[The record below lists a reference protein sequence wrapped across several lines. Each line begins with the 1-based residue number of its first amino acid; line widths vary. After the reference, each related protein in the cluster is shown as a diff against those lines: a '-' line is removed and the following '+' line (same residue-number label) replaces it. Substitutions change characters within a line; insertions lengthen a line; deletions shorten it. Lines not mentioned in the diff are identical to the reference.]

1 MTEREKMLA
10 GLWYDPSDPELCRQR
25 NHARDRAEE
34 FNRTTESEKEKRQK
48 ILKALLGSMGQYSE
62 IYPYVKFDYGCNTYL
77 GDRCYINFN
86 ATFLDCGEIRLG
98 SDVFFGPNVS
108 FLTPIHPLRAEE
120 RNVRF
125 APDGHP
131 YTLEACKPILV
142 EDRVWIGGNV
152 VILPG
157 VTIGHDSVIGA
168 GSVVTKNIP
177 AGVIAVGNPCRVLRK
192 VEESDRIK

>member
-25 NHARDRAEE
+25 DHARDRAEE

-98 SDVFFGPNVS
+98 SDVFVGPNVS

-157 VTIGHDSVIGA
+157 VTIVHDSVIGA

>member
-25 NHARDRAEE
+25 DHARDRAEE

-98 SDVFFGPNVS
+98 SDVFVGPNVS

-157 VTIGHDSVIGA
+157 VTIGDRCVIGA